1 MELFN
6 RLCGYDGE
14 ALERLSDGDQ
24 RYLGISSLLSLG
36 GTVLS
41 CFSAFY
47 LLYAC
52 TGSLLSSALAAGL
65 VFLILY
71 SLMVVLISGAALPV
85 FHKGLAEAS
94 PTPRWTRLVI
104 FLLISLAFT
113 QPIAVFLLEMS
124 PYSDRVDAKLRQKS
138 AITHQRMQAS
148 YESLLKTR
156 ERDIALLSETYE
168 RLLADKYKDVEA
180 IDEIIPVSEKSGRK
194 ALVIG
199 NQKYSFRPLD
209 NPKKD
214 ATDLAATLEKMGFDV
229 TLIIDA
235 DRVKMQRSIDTYVAS
250 LRPKD
255 ISVFYFSGHGFEEG
269 NGNYLMPIGMRSESP
284 MEAIGLSINLEKIAK
299 RSPLI
304 SVAIIDACRDFPF
317 GTIRR
322 GGLKEVNLGPNTY
335 LAMAAGPG
343 QRAAEGPP
351 GFNGLFSGAVIRHI
365 NRNIDIDRVF
375 RMVRDEV
382 YRKSDS
388 VQLPATFSTLREDF
402 VLAAPRREGDK
413 EKSPPVPPV
422 SMAVQPITKFRGLSV
437 NPDQVVEPTSQY
449 CGISGNPDED
459 TQVRDRMLQCIGEKL
474 LRAQDD
480 MVKLRE
486 DILTYEEDYRKGDD
500 DERKKAMRFMKAYLM
515 LWSDL
520 IFSIGTA
527 ALTLLLLALI
537 ASGHIMRE
545 GFPSAFLR
553 YERLRQAKQRVR
565 LEKEYAIYR
574 RSWTDALNAF
584 NKNLTDKLPG
594 STPVDAP
601 PFADTAEQDHL
612 NSQPLAADARKL
624 PGLQELLRALRMGK
638 R

>member
-14 ALERLSDGDQ
+14 ALERLTDVDQ

-41 CFSAFY
+41 SLSAFY

-52 TGSLLSSALAAGL
+52 TGSFLSSALAAAL

-71 SLMVVLISGAALPV
+71 ALLVVLISGAALPI
-85 FHKGLAEAS
+85 FQKGATEQS
-94 PTPRWTRLVI
+94 PTPRWTRLGI

-124 PYSDRVDAKLRQKS
+124 PYSSRVDAKLRQKS

-156 ERDIALLSETYE
+156 ERDIALMSETYE
-168 RLLADKYKDVEA
+168 RLLADKYRDVEA
-180 IDEIIPVSEKSGRK
+180 IDQIIPVSEKSGRK

-199 NQKYSFRPLD
+199 NQNYAFRPLD

-214 ATDLAATLEKMGFDV
+214 ATDLAAALSKMGFEV
-229 TLIIDA
+229 TLITDV
-235 DRVKMQRSIDTYVAS
+235 DRVKMQRTIDTYVAS

-269 NGNYLMPIGMRSESP
+269 NGNYLMPVGMRSESP
-284 MEAIGLSINLEKIAK
+284 MEAIGLSINLEKISK
-299 RSPLI
+299 RNPLI

-322 GGLKEVNLGPNTY
+322 GGLKEVNIGPNTY
-335 LAMAAGPG
+335 LAMAASPG

-351 GFNGLFSGAVIRHI
+351 GSNGLFSGSVIRNI
-365 NRNIDIDRVF
+365 TRNVDIDRVF

-388 VQLPATFSTLREDF
+388 AQLPATFSTLREDF
-402 VLAAPRREGDK
+402 VLAAPRG
-413 EKSPPVPPV
+413 EKTKDTTPPQKV
-422 SMAVQPITKFRGLSV
+422 SMAVMPVTKYRGLSV

-449 CGISGNPDED
+449 CGIVGNPDED
-459 TQVRDRMLQCIGEKL
+459 AMVRDRMLLCIGEKL

-486 DILTYEEDYRKGDD
+486 DIQAYEEDFRKGDD
-500 DERKKAMRFMKAYLM
+500 EERKKAMRFMKAYLM
-515 LWSDL
+515 LWSDV
-520 IFSIGTA
+520 IFSIGTV
-527 ALTLLLLALI
+527 ALTLLLLAAL

-553 YERLRQAKQRVR
+553 YEKQRQAKQRSR
-565 LEKEYAIYR
+565 LEKAYVKYR
-574 RSWTDALNAF
+574 RNWVSALEKF
-584 NKNLTDKLPG
+584 NRRLQKNLPG
-594 STPVDAP
+594 ATPVDAP
-601 PFADTAEQDHL
+601 PFAETAEQDHY
-612 NSQPLAADARKL
+612 NAQAQSAEKPEL
-624 PGLQELLRALRMGK
+624 PGLKALLRALRISK
-638 R
+638 E